1 MAWITNLL
9 RRFRRHRPALEIE
22 LDEELAHHLELK
34 QRQFESQGMTPEEAR
49 TAARRSLGNATL
61 WKTDTREVW
70 RFTYLE
76 SLWNDIAYSLRLL
89 RKDRMFTCVALL
101 TLAIGIGAN
110 TAIFSL
116 LNGLLWHPMPVE
128 KPEQLVRLI
137 LTNLPPTNR
146 QWVNGREVKA
156 VEGRQ
161 FTYPMYQ
168 AFSKHQQVFSAM
180 FGIAG
185 GGGMQVDVNGVPH
198 RERVTI
204 TSGSMFPMLGLQPE
218 AGRLLSEQDDV
229 SGAPTL
235 VVISD
240 ELWTRLFARS
250 PAAIGARISI
260 ESVPC
265 TIIGVAPV
273 GFRTVNTGGET
284 DLWVAMNSLESIY
297 PQFKWRENR
306 SGWYIQPM
314 ARLRPGVTVEQANQH
329 IAAIGR
335 AVLEDSID
343 PELTGDA
350 KKYFLAMKIESRPAP
365 NGLPWNAEQYNS
377 TLWILLA
384 AVGAVLLIA
393 VTNLTNLFLARAAA
407 RRHETALRLS
417 LGAPAARIRR
427 QLMLES
433 GLIAIGGAAAGL
445 LWARWLIAGFEAAVS
460 QSNSAIVV
468 DTTVDWRL
476 FAFLASVL
484 LTVVVVAGLVPAFSA
499 SRVAP
504 QEALKKHSGGSR
516 SLSFRRSLIV
526 LQTALS
532 LTLLG
537 GAGLMLASLRELVEQ
552 PTGFQA
558 ENLVWMSPDLFNAGI
573 GRDHIPEAYRTL
585 LSAMRE
591 QPNIVAAAWTNR
603 SPLSGSFA
611 NTTVQVEGRPDL
623 SKSDRTVYFYDVT
636 DGYFAAA
643 GIPILAGADLPPA
656 GSKRTDLCVVSANTA
671 IRFFGSPQEAI
682 GRRLK
687 SGDTWRE
694 IIGVVGDARYQN
706 IREAPPLT
714 MYLPVGANPNPGMTM
729 VVRYRG
735 PLEAAASSLRYL
747 AQKTAG
753 RVPYMGIETVR
764 ANIDQSLSAERLLA
778 WLLGGFAGFAVLISV
793 IGIFG
798 LLSYSVE
805 QRRKELGIRI
815 ALGATP
821 ARIRR
826 AVQTQGLVLTAAGLL
841 AGLALSYALRK
852 SLDSFLY
859 GVASTNPLIWTIGL
873 AALLLA
879 GFAATAL
886 PASRAARV
894 DPLTM
899 LRDE

>member
-1 MAWITNLL
+1 MNWIANLWH
-9 RRFRRHRPALEIE
+9 RFRKHRPALEVE
-22 LDEELAHHLELK
+22 LEEELAHHLELK
-34 QRQFESQGMTPEEAR
+34 QRQFEAQGMTPEEAR
-49 TAARRSLGNATL
+49 MAARRSLGNATL
-61 WKTDTREVW
+61 WKADTREVW

-76 SLWNDIAYSLRLL
+76 SLWSDVAYSVRLL

-137 LTNLPPTNR
+137 LTNLPPTQR
-146 QWVNGREVKA
+146 DWVNGREVKA

-161 FTYPMYQ
+161 FTYAMYQ
-168 AFSKHQQVFSAM
+168 AFTKRQQVFSGM
-180 FGIAG
+180 FGIVG
-185 GGGMQVDVNGVPH
+185 GGGMQVEVNGVPH

-218 AGRLLSEQDDV
+218 AGRLLSDQDDV
-229 SGAPTL
+229 RGAPTL

-240 ELWTRLFARS
+240 GLWTRLFARS
-250 PAAIGARISI
+250 PSAIGARISI

-265 TIIGVAPV
+265 TIIGVAPA

-284 DLWVAMNSLESIY
+284 DLWITMSSVESIY
-297 PQFKWRENR
+297 PQFKWRDNR
-306 SGWYIQPM
+306 TGWFIQPM
-314 ARLRPGVTVEQANQH
+314 ARLRPGVTVGQASQH
-329 IAAIGR
+329 LAAIGR

-343 PELTGDA
+343 PELSGDA
-350 KKYFLAMKIESRPAP
+350 KKYFLAMKFEPRSAP
-365 NGLPWNAEQYNS
+365 NGLPWMAEQYSS

-417 LGAPAARIRR
+417 LGAPTSRIRR

-433 GLIAIGGAAAGL
+433 GLIAIGGAALGF
-445 LWARWLIAGFEAAVS
+445 LWAHWLVAGFEAAVS
-460 QSNSAIVV
+460 QTNSEILV
-468 DTTVDWRL
+468 DTSVDWRL
-476 FAFLASVL
+476 FAFLATALMV
-484 LTVVVVAGLVPAFSA
+484 VVVVAGLVPAFSA

-504 QEALKKHSGGSR
+504 QEALKKRSGGSR

-537 GAGLMLASLRELVEQ
+537 GAGLMLASLRGLVEQ
-552 PTGFQA
+552 RTGFQA
-558 ENLVWMSPDLFNAGI
+558 ENLVWMAPDLFNAGI
-573 GRDHIPEAYRTL
+573 TREHIPQAYRTL
-585 LSAMRE
+585 LSEMRE
-591 QPNIVAAAWTNR
+591 QPNIIAAAWTNR
-603 SPLSGSFA
+603 RPLTGAFAGSRIEVA
-611 NTTVQVEGRPDL
+611 GRPDL
-623 SKSDRTVYFYDVT
+623 DKSDRMVFFYEVT

-643 GIPILAGADLPPA
+643 GIPILVGADFPPM
-656 GSKRTDLCVVSANTA
+656 GSKRTDVCLISANAA
-671 IRFFGSPQEAI
+671 IQFFGSPQDAI

-687 SGDTWRE
+687 TGDVWRE
-694 IIGVVGDARYQN
+694 IIGVVGDAKYQN
-706 IREAPPLT
+706 IREAAPLT
-714 MYLPVGANPNPGMTM
+714 MYLPADKAGPGMTL

-735 PLEAAASSLRYL
+735 PMEAAASSLRYL
-747 AQKTAG
+747 VQKEAG
-753 RVPYMGIETVR
+753 RVPFIEMATIPGII
-764 ANIDQSLSAERLLA
+764 NQSLSQERLLA

-821 ARIRR
+821 RRIRR
-826 AVQTQGLVLTAAGLL
+826 EIQTQGVLLTAAGLL
-841 AGLALSYALRK
+841 TGLALSYALRK
-852 SLDSFLY
+852 SLDAFLY
-859 GVASTNPLIWTIGL
+859 GVAPTNPLIWAVGIG
-873 AALLLA
+873 ALLLA

-894 DPLTM
+894 DPLSM